1 MLCFPQP
8 AQSSLPGSETNVL
21 PVDCKRSLRIANGLH
36 ACLPH
41 AYEKQSFSNH
51 VLPPAP
57 QEQSFALTRRRQSKQ
72 QPIQPPPRR
81 SESSRFCP
89 RVFSNFRYF
98 SQKSALKREKIRALL
113 WAYRARESS
122 QMQVP
127 GRAHIRATYMPWS
140 NATISASPR
149 SAGTELCSHASQT
162 QLPSPD
168 RQESSRFCP
177 RSFGQNRHFPQES
190 ALYGPKIRAPDW
202 TYAGPGE
209 LRMQA
214 HASITQLPITC
225 PRIYTYEI
233 QALHNCPLHAYK
245 QQESSR
251 SYRMPSIV
259 YKSSSSP
266 T

>member
-1 MLCFPQP
+1 M
-8 AQSSLPGSETNVL
+8 PGSETNVL

-127 GRAHIRATYMPWS
+127 ERAHICAHTALERSDYPLRD
-140 NATISASPR
+140 SPP
-149 SAGTELCSHASQT
+149 A
-162 QLPSPD
+162 
-168 RQESSRFCP
+168 
-177 RSFGQNRHFPQES
+177 PQEKS
-190 ALYGPKIRAPDW
+190 FAL
-202 TYAGPGE
+202 T
-209 LRMQA
+209 
-214 HASITQLPITC
+214 SPI
-225 PRIYTYEI
+225 PS
-233 QALHNCPLHAYK
+233 
-245 QQESSR
+245 ESFSQF
-251 SYRMPSIV
+251 
-259 YKSSSSP
+259 
-266 T
+266 